1 MYKHVTQYSPT
12 CNKPKAKREGV
23 NNEDKKK
30 ELEGLEGTMGLL
42 LSMTVH
48 CLIKETEAMRKELE
62 KINARLDKLEGDKNN
77 G

>member
-1 MYKHVTQYSPT
+1 MKT
-12 CNKPKAKREGV
+12 R
-23 NNEDKKK
+23 KK

-42 LSMTVH
+42 LPMTVH

>member
-1 MYKHVTQYSPT
+1 MKIKFEREEKKPT
-12 CNKPKAKREGV
+12 EEEKRQRL
-23 NNEDKKK
+23 EDKKK
-30 ELEGLEGTMGLL
+30 ELEGLESAKGLL
-42 LSMTVH
+42 LQMTVH